1 MNEYDYSKQKYQQ
14 EDALP
19 EGALTSVKKGQHVY
33 IPWVYFGEGYPQRFE
48 CLTGGKFAPNVTQV
62 HMESG
67 ERKRF
72 TPTEKKVIKAGGK
85 DQYGRGNEF
94 YFATEEECQRHID
107 RLLGKEYKPFNVRVD
122 ELLDGVKS

>member
-1 MNEYDYSKQKYQQ
+1 MNDYNYSIPKYQQ
-14 EDALP
+14 LDALP

-33 IPWVYFGEGYPQRFE
+33 IPWVYFENGYPQRYE
-48 CLTGGKFAPNVTQV
+48 CLTGGSFAPNVAQC

-67 ERKRF
+67 ERKQF

-94 YFATEEECQRHID
+94 FFATEEECQRHIN
-107 RLLGKEYKPFNVRVD
+107 RLLGRGYKPYNLRVD